1 MNVSGFSVNEDLWQS
16 LRHCQQESIQTA
28 LSYLK
33 KPVNENANS
42 CLISLPTGAGKSG
55 VISIVSHKATQ
66 KRVLVLCHRRA
77 VCDQLFKEID
87 GKFFSD
93 RVEGEVI
100 KRKTVYSD
108 VNDTSK
114 NCVYVSTFQKL
125 QTFDSNQLERLKQDI
140 DLIII
145 DEGHAEPSPVWSTLV
160 RGIDAHKVVIT
171 ATPYRNDLYQFDVT
185 EDASYI
191 YTFKR
196 ALADGVLKE
205 PTFEQIFLAELSGKI
220 TQFLE
225 ANEGTKCI
233 IKCEKFEDIN
243 RFYDLL
249 NDDFSV
255 LAIHEQFSKD
265 ERDNVKVSVPA
276 NLKGSDYQ
284 VIIHQRKLDEGVD
297 IPEAKLLV
305 LVYAVNSGRELVQTI
320 GRVVRLYGDIEP
332 KVLEIESDANSQ
344 MWQNYRKFDRS
355 LDSADSVKKFIAS
368 LDSNKLI
375 ERYLEAF
382 PDVSYYGNRFVSKF
396 DLNTFEPESSLNIP
410 TASICFLNQTLGFNV
425 QLLSDHL
432 YWRSNNAGELAR
444 TFSTESGIHG
454 VISIAFNKSRFLT
467 DQFFFEPSL
476 EITLYKQLSNN
487 VVAIYDSRG
496 RRFNGEKDLKL
507 GSAVS
512 LDKLLKVMSLG
523 ESASTKEASSK
534 SINSARKRP
543 ESIAVK
549 GRNLEQMADMQAN
562 ASYRLATMRCDTY
575 DQFNKKKGSY
585 YVGADSG
592 RISDQKESSFTLGDL
607 NDWLTDIDRV
617 ISANINIQ
625 NALIHSY
632 AKPISVDENFA
643 AHSLIFDLTE
653 YESPISIFIAEEQ
666 YTLDNSFLYLIY
678 DNGALLV
685 DGVEESK
692 ILVNFNKEKPYLE
705 ITPEVEILYSLEGGE
720 QQDITDFLNEHLHKA
735 LLANGISFSNGKF
748 YQLTLPVAD
757 SFELGASNLA
767 NVVIG
772 LESLIGEN
780 LDEKGWQ
787 KKTKDKSGFHQIVN
801 DGFSPH
807 SVFYL
812 VDQLKANGLAN
823 PKKNQLGP
831 FAPYIPE
838 ADLLINTDMGTE
850 PADFIVSSK
859 NKLAFVH
866 VKCGKATK
874 KPESSAGALAEVG
887 SQAIKNIEMLI
898 SGDVNLKPTNWNS
911 LYTAWPRP
919 NDNPN
924 IPERIRVFQGAT
936 FEAKNEQERLEKL
949 DELWNTVAARRR
961 STAVKKEIWIVVAN
975 GFSAEH
981 FERQLKL
988 GSEANGE
995 TLQAFQLLNSWL
1007 ATSHDNDVEL
1017 KVFVSP

>member
-33 KPVNENANS
+33 KPLNEKANS

-55 VISIVSHKATQ
+55 VISIVAHKATQ

-87 GKFFSD
+87 GKFCSD

-114 NCVYVSTFQKL
+114 NGVYVSTFQKL

-140 DLIII
+140 DLII

-191 YTFKR
+191 YTFER
-196 ALADGVLKE
+196 ALTDGVLKE
-205 PTFEQIFLAELSGKI
+205 PTFESIALAELSQKI
-220 TQFLE
+220 TQFLKE
-225 ANEGTKCI
+225 NDGTKCI
-233 IKCEKFEDIN
+233 IKCEKFEAIN
-243 RFYDLL
+243 SFYDLL

-255 LAIHEQFSKD
+255 LAIHEQFTKD
-265 ERDNVKVSVPA
+265 ERDNVRVSVPA

-305 LVYAVNSGRELVQTI
+305 LAYAVNSGRELVQTI

-332 KVLEIESDANSQ
+332 IILEIESDANSQ

-396 DLNTFEPESSLNIP
+396 NLNTFEPESSLNIP
-410 TASICFLNQTLGFNV
+410 TASICFLNQSQGFSIK
-425 QLLSDHL
+425 LLSDHL
-432 YWRSNNAGELAR
+432 YWRCNNAGELAR
-444 TFSTESGIHG
+444 VFSTESGIHG

-476 EITLYKQLSNN
+476 EITLYKQLSNS

-496 RRFNGEKDLKL
+496 RRFNGEKKLKF

-512 LDKLLKVMSLG
+512 LDKLLNVMSLG
-523 ESASTKEASSK
+523 ESSSTKEASSK
-534 SINSARKRP
+534 SISSARKRP

-562 ASYRLATMRCDTY
+562 ASYRSATMRCDTY
-575 DQFNKKKGSY
+575 DQYNKPKGSY

-592 RISDQKESSFTLGDL
+592 RISDQKESSFTLDEL
-607 NDWLTDIDRV
+607 NDWLTEMDSA
-617 ISANINIQ
+617 ISANININ
-625 NALIHSY
+625 NALVHSY
-632 AKPISVDENFA
+632 AKPISVDENFEA
-643 AHSLIFDLTE
+643 QSLIFDLTE
-653 YESPISIFIAEEQ
+653 FESPISILINEEL
-666 YTLDNSFLYLIY
+666 YTIDNSFLYLNY
-678 DNGALLV
+678 ENGALLV
-685 DGVEESK
+685 GGIEESRV
-692 ILVNFNKEKPYLE
+692 LVNFKQDEPCLE
-705 ITPEVEILYSLEGGE
+705 ITPETEILYLLEGE
-720 QQDITDFLNEHLHKA
+720 EYQDITDFLNEHLHKA

-757 SFELGASNLA
+757 SFELGTSNLA

-772 LESLIGEN
+772 LESLIGEG
-780 LDEKGWQ
+780 LDEKGYQ
-787 KKTKDKSGFHQIVN
+787 NGAHQVVN
-801 DGFSPH
+801 GDFSPD
-807 SVFYL
+807 SIFYL
-812 VDQLKANGLAN
+812 VDQIKANGLAN
-823 PKKNQLGP
+823 PTKNQLGP
-831 FAPYIPE
+831 FASYIPE

-866 VKCGKATK
+866 AKCGKATK

-898 SGDVNLKPTNWNS
+898 SGNTELKPSNWS
-911 LYTAWPRP
+911 RLHTPWPSP
-919 NDNPN
+919 NDPLN
-924 IPERIRVFQGAT
+924 IPERIRIFQGAT
-936 FEAKNEQERLEKL
+936 FTAQNGQERLEKL
-949 DELWNTVAARRR
+949 NDLWDTVAARRR
-961 STAVKKEIWIVVAN
+961 STAVKKEIWIVAAN
-975 GFSAEH
+975 SFSASH
-981 FERQLKL
+981 FERQLRL
-988 GSEANGE
+988 GAQANGE

-1007 ATSHDNDVEL
+1007 ATAHNNDVEL
-1017 KVFVSP
+1017 KVFVST

>member
-1 MNVSGFSVNEDLWQS
+1 MKVSGFQINQDLWGA
-16 LRHCQQESIQTA
+16 LRFCQKESARTA
-28 LSYLK
+28 LSYLR
-33 KPVNENANS
+33 KPLGEKYNS

-93 RVEGEVI
+93 HVEGEVI
-100 KRKTVYSD
+100 KRKAVYND
-108 VNDTSK
+108 VNDTS
-114 NCVYVSTFQKL
+114 NNGIYVSTFQKL
-125 QTFDSNQLERLKQDI
+125 QTFDSVQLERLKQDI

-191 YTFKR
+191 YTFER

-205 PTFEQIFLAELSGKI
+205 PTFESITLAELSQKI
-220 TQFLE
+220 TQFLKE
-225 ANEGTKCI
+225 NDGTKCI
-233 IKCEKFEDIN
+233 IKCEKFEAIN
-243 RFYDLL
+243 SFYDLL

-255 LAIHEQFSKD
+255 LAIHEQFTKD
-265 ERDNVKVSVPA
+265 ERDNVRVSVPA

-305 LVYAVNSGRELVQTI
+305 LTYAVNSGRELVQTI

-332 KVLEIESDANSQ
+332 IILEIESDANSQ
-344 MWQNYRKFDRS
+344 MWQNYRKFDLS

-396 DLNTFEPESSLNIP
+396 DLNAFEPERSLNIP
-410 TASICFLNQTLGFNV
+410 TASICFLNQSQGFSI

-432 YWRSNNAGELAR
+432 YWRCNKAGELAR
-444 TFSTESGIHG
+444 EFSTESGIRG

-476 EITLYKQLSNN
+476 EITLYKQLSNS

-512 LDKLLKVMSLG
+512 LNKLLNVMSLG
-523 ESASTKEASSK
+523 ESSSTKEASSK
-534 SINSARKRP
+534 SISSARKRP

-575 DQFNKKKGSY
+575 DQYNKPKGSY

-592 RISDQKESSFTLGDL
+592 RISDQKESSFTLDEL
-607 NDWLTDIDRV
+607 NDWLTDIDSA
-617 ISANINIQ
+617 ISTNININ
-625 NALIHSY
+625 NALVHSY
-632 AKPISVDENFA
+632 AKPISVDESFE

-653 YESPISIFIAEEQ
+653 FESPISIFIAREQ

-685 DGVEESK
+685 DGVDESK
-692 ILVNFNKEKPYLE
+692 ILVNFKQEEPYLE
-705 ITPEVEILYSLEGGE
+705 IAPETGITYLLEGEE
-720 QQDITDFLNEHLHKA
+720 QQDITEFLNKHLHKA
-735 LLANGISFSNGKF
+735 LLSNGISYSNGKF

-772 LESLIGEN
+772 LESLVGAN
-780 LDEKGWQ
+780 LDEKGYQ
-787 KKTKDKSGFHQIVN
+787 NGAHQVV
-801 DGFSPH
+801 DGGFSRD
-807 SVFYL
+807 SIFYL

-823 PKKNQLGP
+823 PTKNELGP
-831 FAPYIPE
+831 FAPYIPD

-859 NKLAFVH
+859 NRLAFIH
-866 VKCGKATK
+866 VKCGSTIN
-874 KPESSAGALAEVG
+874 PHSSAGALAEVG

-898 SGDVNLKPTNWNS
+898 SGNTELKPSNWS
-911 LYTAWPRP
+911 RLYTPWPSP
-919 NDNPN
+919 NDPLN
-924 IPERIRVFQGAT
+924 IPERIRIFQGAMFT
-936 FEAKNEQERLEKL
+936 AQNGQERLEKL
-949 DELWNTVAARRR
+949 NDLWDTVAARRR
-961 STAVKKEIWIVVAN
+961 STAVKKEIWIVAAN
-975 GFSAEH
+975 SFSASH
-981 FERQLKL
+981 FEQQLRL
-988 GSEANGE
+988 GAQANGE
-995 TLQAFQLLNSWL
+995 TLQAFQLLNSWI
-1007 ATSHDNDVEL
+1007 ATAHDNDLEL

>member
-1 MNVSGFSVNEDLWQS
+1 MNVSGFIVNENLWQS

-33 KPVNENANS
+33 KPLNENANS
-42 CLISLPTGAGKSG
+42 CLINLPTGAGKSG

-66 KRVLVLCHRRA
+66 NRVLVLCHRRA

-100 KRKTVYSD
+100 KRKAVYSD
-108 VNDTSK
+108 VNDTSR
-114 NCVYVSTFQKL
+114 NGVYVSTFQKL
-125 QTFDSNQLERLKQDI
+125 QTFDSAQLERLKQNI

-145 DEGHAEPSPVWSTLV
+145 DEGHSEPSPVWSTLV

-191 YTFKR
+191 YTFER

-205 PTFEQIFLAELSGKI
+205 PTFESITLAELSRKI
-220 TQFLE
+220 TDFLE
-225 ANEGTKCI
+225 ANDGVKCI
-233 IKCEKFEDIN
+233 IKCERFEDIKSY
-243 RFYDLL
+243 YDLL

-255 LAIHEQFSKD
+255 LAIHEQFTKD

-305 LVYAVNSGRELVQTI
+305 LAYAVNSGRELVQTI

-332 KVLEIESDANSQ
+332 KILEIESDANSQ

-355 LDSADSVKKFIAS
+355 LDSADSVKQFIAS

-375 ERYLEAF
+375 ERYIEAF

-396 DLNTFEPESSLNIP
+396 DLNTFEPERSLNIP
-410 TASICFLNQTLGFNV
+410 TASICFLNQLQGFSI

-432 YWRSNNAGELAR
+432 YWRCNNAGELAR
-444 TFSTESGIHG
+444 IFSTESGIHG

-523 ESASTKEASSK
+523 ESVLTKEASSK
-534 SINSARKRP
+534 SIGSARKRP

-549 GRNLEQMADMQAN
+549 GRNLEQTADMQAN

-575 DQFNKKKGSY
+575 DQYNVKKGSY

-592 RISDQKESSFTLGDL
+592 RISDQKESSFTLCDL
-607 NDWLTDIDRV
+607 NDWLTDIDNV
-617 ISANINIQ
+617 ISANINIK
-625 NALIHSY
+625 NALVHSY
-632 AKPISVDENFA
+632 AKPISVDDNFEV
-643 AHSLIFDLTE
+643 HSLIFDLTE
-653 YESPISIFIAEEQ
+653 FESPISIFIAGEQ

-678 DNGALLV
+678 DNGTLLV
-685 DGVEESK
+685 DGVEKSK
-692 ILVNFNKEKPYLE
+692 ILVNFKHEEPYLE
-705 ITPEVEILYSLEGGE
+705 IAPETEITYRLEGFE

-735 LLANGISFSNGKF
+735 LLANGISYSNCKF
-748 YQLTLPVAD
+748 YQLTLPVVKD
-757 SFELGASNLA
+757 FELGESNLA

-772 LESLIGEN
+772 LESLVGES
-780 LDEKGWQ
+780 LDEKGY
-787 KKTKDKSGFHQIVN
+787 KNGAHQVV
-801 DGFSPH
+801 DGGFS
-807 SVFYL
+807 SDSIFYL

-823 PKKNQLGP
+823 PTKSELGP
-831 FAPYIPE
+831 FAPYIPD

-866 VKCGKATK
+866 VKCGSAKR
-874 KPESSAGALAEVG
+874 PHSSAGALAEVG

-898 SGDVNLKPTNWNS
+898 SGNTKLKPSNWNR
-911 LYTAWPRP
+911 LHTAWPAP
-919 NDNPN
+919 GTAQN
-924 IPERIRVFQGAT
+924 ITERIRIFQGVIFT
-936 FEAKNEQERLEKL
+936 AKNEQERLKKL
-949 DELWNTVAARRR
+949 EELWDTVAMRRR
-961 STAVKKEIWIVVAN
+961 STAVTKEIWIVVAN
-975 GFSAEH
+975 GFSATD
-981 FERQLKL
+981 FEQQLKL
-988 GSEANGE
+988 GPEANGE

-1007 ATSHDNDVEL
+1007 ATAHDNDVEL

>member
-16 LRHCQQESIQTA
+16 LRYCQQESIQTA

-33 KPVNENANS
+33 KPLNQNTNS

-100 KRKTVYSD
+100 KRKAVYSD
-108 VNDTSK
+108 VNDTTK
-114 NCVYVSTFQKL
+114 NGVYVSTFQKL
-125 QTFDSNQLERLKQDI
+125 QTFNCAQLEQLKKDI

-191 YTFKR
+191 YTFER
-196 ALADGVLKE
+196 ALADSVLKE
-205 PTFEQIFLAELSGKI
+205 PTFESIALAELSGKI
-220 TQFLE
+220 TEFLE
-225 ANEGTKCI
+225 VNDGTKCI
-233 IKCEKFEDIN
+233 IKCEKFEDIKSY
-243 RFYDLL
+243 YDFL
-249 NDDFSV
+249 NNEFSV
-255 LAIHEQFSKD
+255 LAIHEQFTKD
-265 ERDNVKVSVPA
+265 ERDNVKVSVPS

-305 LVYAVNSGRELVQTI
+305 LAYAVSSGRELVQTI
-320 GRVVRLYGDIEP
+320 GRVVRLYGEIEP
-332 KVLEIESDANSQ
+332 KILEIESGANSQ

-355 LDSADSVKKFIAS
+355 LNSAESVKKFIAS

-375 ERYLEAF
+375 GRYLEAF

-410 TASICFLNQTLGFNV
+410 TASICFLNQSQGFSV

-432 YWRSNNAGELAR
+432 YWRCNNAGELAR
-444 TFSTESGIHG
+444 IFATETGIHG

-496 RRFNGEKDLKL
+496 RRFNGEKDIKL

-523 ESASTKEASSK
+523 ESALTKEASSK
-534 SINSARKRP
+534 SISSARKRP
-543 ESIAVK
+543 ENIAVK

-562 ASYRLATMRCDTY
+562 ASYRLATMRCDTF

-592 RISDQKESSFTLGDL
+592 RISDQKESSFTLADL
-607 NDWLTDIDRV
+607 NDWLTDIDSV

-632 AKPISVDENFA
+632 AKPITVDKNFE
-643 AHSLIFDLTE
+643 AHSLIFDLTDF
-653 YESPISIFIAEEQ
+653 ESPISILIDGES
-666 YTLDNSFLYLIY
+666 YSLDNSFIYLIY
-678 DNGALLV
+678 DNGALLI
-685 DGVEESK
+685 DGIEESRV
-692 ILVNFNKEKPYLE
+692 LANFKQEEPYLE
-705 ITPEVEILYSLEGGE
+705 ITPKAEILYSLAGGE
-720 QQDITDFLNEHLHKA
+720 HQDITDFLNEHLHKA
-735 LLANGISFSNGKF
+735 LLANGISYSNGKF

-757 SFELGASNLA
+757 SFELVDSNLA

-772 LESLIGEN
+772 LKSLIGEN
-780 LDEKGWQ
+780 LDEKGWK
-787 KKTKDKSGFHQIVN
+787 KKTKDQDGFYQIV
-801 DGFSPH
+801 DEGFSPN

-812 VDQLKANGLAN
+812 VDQLKANGLDD
-823 PKKNQLGP
+823 PTKNQLGP
-831 FAPYIPE
+831 FAPHIPD

-898 SGDVNLKPTNWNS
+898 SGDAELKPSNWNR
-911 LYTAWPRP
+911 LHTAWPASEAAQ
-919 NDNPN
+919 N
-924 IPERIRVFQGAT
+924 IAERIRVFQGVT
-936 FEAKNEQERLEKL
+936 FTAQNEQERLEKL
-949 DELWNTVAARRR
+949 DELWSIVAARRR
-961 STAVKKEIWIVVAN
+961 STAVKKEIWVVVAN

-981 FERQLKL
+981 FEQQLKL

-1007 ATSHDNDVEL
+1007 ATAHNNDVEL

>member
-1 MNVSGFSVNEDLWQS
+1 MKVSGFTVNQDLWQS
-16 LRHCQQESIQTA
+16 LRHCQKESIQTA
-28 LSYLK
+28 LSYIK

-114 NCVYVSTFQKL
+114 NGVYVSTFQKL

-243 RFYDLL
+243 RFYYLL

-255 LAIHEQFSKD
+255 LAIHEQFTKD

-305 LVYAVNSGRELVQTI
+305 LAYAVNSGRELVQTI

-332 KVLEIESDANSQ
+332 KILEIESDANSQ

-410 TASICFLNQTLGFNV
+410 TASICFLNQSQGFSV

-432 YWRSNNAGELAR
+432 YWRCNNAGELAR
-444 TFSTESGIHG
+444 IFATETGIHG

-496 RRFNGEKDLKL
+496 RRFNGEKDIKL

-523 ESASTKEASSK
+523 ESALTKEASSK
-534 SINSARKRP
+534 SISSARKRP
-543 ESIAVK
+543 ENIAVK

-575 DQFNKKKGSY
+575 DQSNKKKGSY

-607 NDWLTDIDRV
+607 NDWLTDIDSV
-617 ISANINIQ
+617 ISANINIK

-632 AKPISVDENFA
+632 AKPISVDENFE

-653 YESPISIFIAEEQ
+653 YESPISIFIAEEK
-666 YTLDNSFLYLIY
+666 YKLDNSFLYLIY

-692 ILVNFNKEKPYLE
+692 ILVNFNKEEPYLE

-748 YQLTLPVAD
+748 YQLTLPLAD
-757 SFELGASNLA
+757 SFVLGASNLA
-767 NVVIG
+767 NVVIA
-772 LESLIGEN
+772 LKPLIGED

-787 KKTKDKSGFHQIVN
+787 KEKKDKKGFHQIVD

-812 VDQLKANGLAN
+812 VDQLKANGFDN
-823 PKKNQLGP
+823 PTKNELGP

-874 KPESSAGALAEVG
+874 MPKSSAGALAEVG
-887 SQAIKNIEMLI
+887 SQAIKNIDMLI
-898 SGDVNLKPTNWNS
+898 SGDIELKPFNWNR
-911 LYTAWPRP
+911 LHTAWP
-919 NDNPN
+919 DSDAAQN
-924 IPERIRVFQGAT
+924 IVERIRVFQGKKFSAQ
-936 FEAKNEQERLEKL
+936 NEQERLEKL
-949 DELWNTVAARRR
+949 NELWDTVAARRR

-975 GFSAEH
+975 GFSAKH

-988 GSEANGE
+988 GPEANGE
-995 TLQAFQLLNSWL
+995 TLQAFQLFNSWL
-1007 ATSHDNDVEL
+1007 ATAHDNDVEL